1 MTWKQR
7 LDFKHVSGDYFMVYT
22 DSTTAPGSVH
32 QDVMPAEFR
41 VGGDGVVKS
50 LGIALASE
58 MGKEGRIWFE
68 RV

>member
-1 MTWKQR
+1 MAWKQR
-7 LDFKHVSGDYFMVYT
+7 LEFKHVSGDYFIVYT

-41 VGGDGVVKS
+41 VGGDGVVKN
-50 LGIALASE
+50 LGIAFESE